1 MKGIQGLRNVAEQD
15 QSCSNVYGCKLF
27 SVTIAGLP
35 RSSCNRLDARRER
48 DPNLR
53 VTRGEGSVQEV
64 QCEAAEDGVR
74 ESCDIA
80 GAGTDGPG

>member
-1 MKGIQGLRNVAEQD
+1 MWLNRTKAALM
-15 QSCSNVYGCKLF
+15 YGCKLF